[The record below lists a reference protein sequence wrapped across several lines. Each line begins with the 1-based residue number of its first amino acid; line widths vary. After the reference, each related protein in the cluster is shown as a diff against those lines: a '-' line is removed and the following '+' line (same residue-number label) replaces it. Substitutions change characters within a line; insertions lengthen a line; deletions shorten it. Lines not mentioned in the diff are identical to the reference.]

1 MNTMTEPQAAAATA
15 APLLQATQ
23 VVAGYG
29 RQPVLH
35 GLNLKVE
42 RGEIYALLGGN
53 GAGKTTTLSLFLGFL
68 TPTQGEVRVNGID
81 PVSDPQG
88 ARRQLAY
95 IPENVALYEH
105 LSAVENLAYLLQLA
119 GQPATAAAITEALL
133 AAGLQAEAHG
143 RRVGGFSKG
152 MRQKVAVALA
162 LARRV
167 PALLLDEP
175 TSGLDPLACADFN
188 RLLAQLRGQGVAVLM
203 VTHDL
208 LGVADVADRIGFI
221 AAGRLHE
228 EVAAQATAAGAPR
241 FDVLALH
248 RRYAAGVQT
257 GAAPLQVAA

>member
-1 MNTMTEPQAAAATA
+1 MDTTPFI
-15 APLLQATQ
+15 APLMTPPAPATPPPLQATQ

-29 RQPVLH
+29 TQPVLQ
-35 GLNLKVE
+35 GLSLTVAP
-42 RGEIYALLGGN
+42 GEIYALLGGN
-53 GAGKTTTLSLFLGFL
+53 GAGKTTTLSLFLGFVR
-68 TPTQGEVRVNGID
+68 PQQGQVRVNGID
-81 PVSDPQG
+81 PVQDAQA

-105 LSAVENLAYLLQLA
+105 LSAEENLAYLLQLA
-119 GQPATAAAITEALL
+119 EQPATPASIGQALQE
-133 AAGLQAEAHG
+133 AGLQPEAHA
-143 RRVGGFSKG
+143 RRVAGFSKG

-188 RLLAQLRGQGVAVLM
+188 RLLARLRGRGVATLM

-208 LGVADVADRIGFI
+208 LAVADVADRIGFI
-221 AAGRLHE
+221 DAGRVQE
-228 EVAAQATAAGAPR
+228 EVPAQAGPPSTPGAPR

-248 RRYAAGVQT
+248 RRYAAGV
-257 GAAPLQVAA
+257 AA